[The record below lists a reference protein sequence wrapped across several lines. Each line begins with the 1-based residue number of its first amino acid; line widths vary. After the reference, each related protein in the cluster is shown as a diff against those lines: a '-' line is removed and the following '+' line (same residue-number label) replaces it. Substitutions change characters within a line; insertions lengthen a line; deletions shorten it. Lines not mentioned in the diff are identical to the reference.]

1 MMPAAKSEL
10 ARRTKP
16 RTTAALHELLH
27 SIERAYQE
35 MPGLSV
41 TARQAE
47 RLWGLGSTTCEF
59 VLMMLMQRGIL
70 KRTTR
75 GTYVRA

>member
-16 RTTAALHELLH
+16 RTTTALHQLLH